1 MEMKWKKKKNRQKQV
16 ASTCIA
22 VEPSE
27 RSEGKTKKNPRV
39 LARLLE
45 LKGKFWFV
53 TSQQKS
59 KSLVT
64 DLQTWRHKMR
74 AKRLPG

>member
-1 MEMKWKKKKNRQKQV
+1 MEMKFKKKNRQNQV

-22 VEPSE
+22 GEPSE
-27 RSEGKTKKNPRV
+27 RSEGKTKKTLRV

-53 TSQQKS
+53 ASEQKR

-64 DLQTWRHKMR
+64 DLQKWRHKTR